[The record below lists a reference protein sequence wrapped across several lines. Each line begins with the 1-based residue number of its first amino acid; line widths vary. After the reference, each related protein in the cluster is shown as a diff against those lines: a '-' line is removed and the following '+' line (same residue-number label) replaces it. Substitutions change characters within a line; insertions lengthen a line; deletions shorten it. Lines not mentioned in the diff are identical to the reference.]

1 MTEPLRVDVTIV
13 GGGIAGCA
21 AAVALRTAGL
31 SVALLEKNHCG
42 AGASGVNF
50 GGVRQ
55 QGRHLAELPLA
66 RRARPLWD
74 ELNERLGEDV
84 EFHATGHL
92 KLARAEAEMAQLERY
107 AQDAAEHGLRLQL
120 LGASAVRSELPW
132 LGAEVVGASLCAEDG
147 QANPRLVGPAFARLA
162 RKLGADVREHAA
174 VLSATH
180 GGDVFETR
188 TDRLEVKS
196 RFLVNCAGV
205 AAGRIAGWF
214 GEDVPLR
221 PLVPNMLVTE
231 PLPFF
236 ISRSIGVCGGG
247 IYIRQI
253 ARGNAILGGGDGW
266 GDAECERSRPLSESS
281 LAAMASALALV
292 PALAGSHVIR
302 TWTGIDGEMPD
313 LIPVIGFSATTPNLV
328 HAFGFSGHG
337 FQLGPVVGEIIAELV
352 TEGRSASPLAPFA
365 IDRFAAKARAMMP
378 RADSWRESGHGP
390 TREHA

>member
-1 MTEPLRVDVTIV
+1 MTEHLGVDVTIV

-21 AAVALRTAGL
+21 AAAALRTAGL
-31 SVALLEKNHCG
+31 SVALLEKNLCG

-84 EFHATGHL
+84 EFQATGHL
-92 KLARAEAEMAQLERY
+92 KLARSDAEMAELERY
-107 AQDAAEHGLRLQL
+107 AQDAAERGLRLQL
-120 LGASAVRSELPW
+120 LGSNALRFELPW
-132 LGAEVVGASLCAEDG
+132 LGAGVVGASLCAEDG
-147 QANPRLVGPAFARLA
+147 QANPRLVGPAYARLA
-162 RKLGADVREHAA
+162 RRLGADIREHAP
-174 VLSATH
+174 VTSVTRS
-180 GGDVFETR
+180 GGGFETR
-188 TDRLEVKS
+188 ADRLEVKS
-196 RFLVNCAGV
+196 GFLVNCAGV
-205 AAGRIAGWF
+205 AAGRIAAGF

-236 ISRSIGVCGGG
+236 VSRSIGVCGGG
-247 IYIRQI
+247 VYLRQI

-266 GDAECERSRPLSESS
+266 GDAECNRSRPLTETS
-281 LAAMASALALV
+281 LAALASAVAIV

-302 TWTGIDGEMPD
+302 TWSGIDGEMPD
-313 LIPVIGFSATTPNLV
+313 QMPVIGFSATTPNLV

-352 TEGRSASPLAPFA
+352 AHGRSASPLEPFA
-365 IDRFAAKARAMMP
+365 IDRFAGQGQTPQLSQA
-378 RADSWRESGHGP
+378 GVGQ
-390 TREHA
+390 